1 MRTKPPD
8 ALPIFRSDLQ
18 ARLLAALLLDDG
30 EPLTAQELLDRLGA
44 TSTSLH
50 RELGR
55 LERAGLI
62 EHDRVGRTR
71 RYRAST
77 DSPVYEPLRELLQ
90 RTLGVEPLL
99 RRALSKV
106 DGVAAAAIFGSWAA
120 GETDEGSDIDLLVVG
135 EMDRDELL
143 STVRAIEA
151 EAHREI
157 DVTAYRADEF
167 ARRRDE
173 GSGFLRTVLRG
184 PLIELVG
191 KVA

>member
-8 ALPIFRSDLQ
+8 VLPIFRSDLQ

-30 EPLTAQELLDRLGA
+30 EPLTAQDLLDRLGA
-44 TSTSLH
+44 TSTTLH

-71 RYRAST
+71 RYRAAT
-77 DSPVYEPLRELLQ
+77 DSPIHEPLRELLQ

-99 RRALSKV
+99 RRALSDV
-106 DGVAAAAIFGSWAA
+106 DGVEAAAIFGSWAA
-120 GETDEGSDIDLLVVG
+120 GETNEDSDIDLLVVG
-135 EMDRDELL
+135 EMDRDDLL
-143 STVRAIEA
+143 SQVREVEA
-151 EAHREI
+151 QAHREI

-173 GSGFLRTVLRG
+173 GSGFLQTVLRG

>member
-8 ALPIFRSDLQ
+8 VLPIFRSDLQ
-18 ARLLAALLLDDG
+18 ARLLAALLLDAS
-30 EPLTAQELLDRLGA
+30 EPLTAQDLLDRLGA
-44 TSTSLH
+44 TSTTLH

-55 LERAGLI
+55 LEQAGLI
-62 EHDRVGRTR
+62 EHDRIGRTR
-71 RYRAST
+71 RYRAATS
-77 DSPVYEPLRELLQ
+77 SPIHEPLRELLR

-99 RRALSKV
+99 RHALSGV

-120 GETDEGSDIDLLVVG
+120 GEADEGSDIDLLVVG
-135 EMDRDELL
+135 EMDRDDLL
-143 STVRAIEA
+143 LAVRDVEA
-151 EAHREI
+151 QAHREI
-157 DVTAYRADEF
+157 DVTAYRDDEF

>member
-8 ALPIFRSDLQ
+8 VLPIFRSDLQ

-30 EPLTAQELLDRLGA
+30 EPLTAQDLLDRLGT
-44 TSTSLH
+44 TSTTLH

-55 LERAGLI
+55 LEQAGLI

-71 RYRAST
+71 RYRAAT
-77 DSPVYEPLRELLQ
+77 DSPIHEPLRALLQ

-99 RRALSKV
+99 RRALSGV
-106 DGVAAAAIFGSWAA
+106 DGVEAAAIFGSWAA
-120 GETDEGSDIDLLVVG
+120 GEADEDSDVDLLVVG
-135 EMDRDELL
+135 DMNRDDLL
-143 STVRAIEA
+143 SAVRDA
-151 EAHREI
+151 ETETRREI
-157 DVTAYRADEF
+157 DVTAYRAEEF

-191 KVA
+191 EIR